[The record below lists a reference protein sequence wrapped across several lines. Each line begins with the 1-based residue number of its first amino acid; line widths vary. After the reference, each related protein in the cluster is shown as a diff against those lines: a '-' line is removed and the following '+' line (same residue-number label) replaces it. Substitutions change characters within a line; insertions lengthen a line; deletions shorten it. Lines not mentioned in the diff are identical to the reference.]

1 MSRDWNMPK
10 QRKSVKKREKAS
22 ERKPERFSIACV
34 MIFVLVIA
42 CFVSA
47 FAIWAFN
54 DSMHA
59 MSDAVNARR
68 EKTEQAEMK
77 VMEANDVPYSESS
90 GSSSKSANASVK
102 YKMPL
107 YLQTQQSWSN
117 VPYGNNTIGISG
129 CGLTCAAMT
138 VEWFTGERC
147 TPFDLV
153 NQVGSNCMVYADD
166 GTLVNDMELFGD
178 YLHEKYGFDVSEQ
191 YWNVKRALAEV
202 NNDYS
207 QTIVW
212 AGVNGQLGNEWYDG
226 HIIVIYHVGDEYVEI
241 RDPYNQ
247 ENSEARYSIYDF
259 ENMDCW
265 TYFYTV
271 KEGV

>member
-10 QRKSVKKREKAS
+10 QRKSVRKREKAS
-22 ERKPERFSIACV
+22 EKKPERFSIACV
-34 MIFVLVIA
+34 TIFALVIA

-59 MSDAVNARR
+59 MDEAVKARNS
-68 EKTEQAEMK
+68 KTEMLKEQIGD
-77 VMEANDVPYSESS
+77 VNDVMQ
-90 GSSSKSANASVK
+90 SSSASAASSDSKARK
-102 YKMPL
+102 YRMPL

-153 NQVGSNCMVYADD
+153 YQVGNNCMVYADD
-166 GTLVNDMELFGD
+166 GTLVNDMGLFGD

-226 HIIVIYHVGDEYVEI
+226 HIIVIYRVGDEYVEI

>member
-1 MSRDWNMPK
+1 MRDFDMPK
-10 QRKSVKKREKAS
+10 KRKADVSKRGK
-22 ERKPERFSIACV
+22 RNDKFNMACIT
-34 MIFVLVIA
+34 IFALVIGVA
-42 CFVSA
+42 VSCFV
-47 FAIWAFN
+47 FWAYN
-54 DSMHA
+54 ESTHA
-59 MSDAVNARR
+59 LDEMVKERNA
-68 EKTEQAEMK
+68 KTEQLKEQIGD
-77 VMEANDVPYSESS
+77 VNDVMQ
-90 GSSSKSANASVK
+90 SSSASAASSNSRARK
-102 YKMPL
+102 YQMPL

-153 NQVGSNCMVYADD
+153 YQVGNNCMVYADD
-166 GTLVNDMELFGD
+166 GTLVNDMGLFGD

-207 QTIVW
+207 QAVVW
-212 AGVNGQLGNEWYDG
+212 AGVNGQLGDEWYDG
-226 HIIVIYHVGDEYVEI
+226 HIIVIYRVGDEYVEI

>member
-1 MSRDWNMPK
+1 MSRDWNMSK
-10 QRKSVKKREKAS
+10 QRKGVKKREKAS
-22 ERKPERFSIACV
+22 EKKPERFLIACV
-34 MIFVLVIA
+34 TIFALVIA

-47 FAIWAFN
+47 FVIWAFN
-54 DSMHA
+54 YSMHA
-59 MSDAVNARR
+59 MNDAVNARK
-68 EKTEQAEMK
+68 EKTEQAKMK
-77 VMEANDVPYSESS
+77 FMEVNDVSYSESS
-90 GSSSKSANASVK
+90 VSSSKSANASRK
-102 YKMPL
+102 YQMPL

-117 VPYGNNTIGISG
+117 VPYGNDTIGISG

-147 TPFDLV
+147 TPFDLA
-153 NQVGSNCMVYADD
+153 NQVGNHCMVYADD
-166 GTLVNDMELFGD
+166 GTLVNDMGLFGD

-202 NNDYS
+202 HNDYS

-226 HIIVIYHVGDEYVEI
+226 HVIVIYRVGGEYVEI

>member
-1 MSRDWNMPK
+1 
-10 QRKSVKKREKAS
+10 
-22 ERKPERFSIACV
+22 

-42 CFVSA
+42 SFVSA
-47 FAIWAFN
+47 FVIWAFN

-59 MSDAVNARR
+59 MNDAVNARK

-77 VMEANDVPYSESS
+77 IMEVNDVPYSKSS
-90 GSSSKSANASVK
+90 VSSSKSANASNQ
-102 YKMPL
+102 MPL

-117 VPYGNNTIGISG
+117 VPYGNDTIGISG

-147 TPFDLV
+147 TPFDLA
-153 NQVGSNCMVYADD
+153 NQVGNHCMVYADD
-166 GTLVNDMELFGD
+166 GTLVNDMGLFGD

-191 YWNVKRALAEV
+191 YWSVKRALAEV

-207 QTIVW
+207 QTVVW

-226 HIIVIYHVGDEYVEI
+226 HVIVIYRVDDEYVEI
-241 RDPYNQ
+241 RDPYSQ

>member
-10 QRKSVKKREKAS
+10 QRKSVRKREKAS
-22 ERKPERFSIACV
+22 EKKSERFSIACV
-34 MIFVLVIA
+34 TIFALVIA

-47 FAIWAFN
+47 FAFWAFN

-59 MSDAVNARR
+59 TDEAVKARK
-68 EKTEQAEMK
+68 EKTEQTETK
-77 VMEANDVPYSESS
+77 VLEANDVPYSESS
-90 GSSSKSANASVK
+90 SSSSKSANASRK
-102 YKMPL
+102 YQMPL

-153 NQVGSNCMVYADD
+153 YQVGNDCMVYADD
-166 GTLVNDMELFGD
+166 GTLVNDMGLFGD

-191 YWNVKRALAEV
+191 YWSVKRALAEV

-207 QTIVW
+207 QTVVW

-226 HIIVIYHVGDEYVEI
+226 HIIVIYRVGDEYVEI
-241 RDPYNQ
+241 RDPYNR

>member
-10 QRKSVKKREKAS
+10 QRKSVRKREKAS
-22 ERKPERFSIACV
+22 EKKSERFSIACV
-34 MIFVLVIA
+34 MIFVLVLA
-42 CFVSA
+42 SFVSA
-47 FAIWAFN
+47 FALWAFN

-59 MSDAVNARR
+59 MNEAVKARS
-68 EKTEQAEMK
+68 EKTEQTEMK

-90 GSSSKSANASVK
+90 SSSSKSANASRK
-102 YKMPL
+102 YQMPL

-153 NQVGSNCMVYADD
+153 YQVGSNCMVYADD

-207 QTIVW
+207 QAVVW

-226 HIIVIYHVGDEYVEI
+226 HIIVIYRVSDEYVEI